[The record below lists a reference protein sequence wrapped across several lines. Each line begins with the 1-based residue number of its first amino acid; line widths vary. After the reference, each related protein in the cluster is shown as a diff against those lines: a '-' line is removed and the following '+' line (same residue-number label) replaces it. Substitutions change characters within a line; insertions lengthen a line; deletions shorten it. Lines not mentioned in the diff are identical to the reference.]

1 MAKTFIQMAKEAMA
15 AVPGVSA
22 MEAQRRMKED
32 PGTLVVDV
40 RDAADTRDGMIPGA
54 LNVSL
59 GMLPVRADV
68 ELPEAWRHPSLQD
81 HTRPIITTCALGPN
95 GARGARDLNEM
106 GFSNVSY
113 LEGGM
118 EAWVAAGLPTEKA
131 ARLG

>member
-1 MAKTFIQMAKEAMA
+1 MNKTFMQMGAEAMA
-15 AVPGVSA
+15 EVPSISPQ
-22 MEAQRRMKED
+22 EARRRMTEESR
-32 PGTLVVDV
+32 TLVVDV

-59 GMLPVRADV
+59 GMLPVRADL

-81 HTRPIITTCALGPN
+81 RSRPIITTCALGPN
-95 GARGARDLNEM
+95 GARGARDLKEM

-118 EAWVAAGLPTEKA
+118 QAWRATGLPTERPK
-131 ARLG
+131 